1 MACKACRA
9 RKIKC
14 DRTRPVCQNC
24 RQRSSHCTYTG
35 ERRTRRWTEAG
46 MPSTDSLSAVRR
58 RQPAE
63 IRSLMRAD
71 LPALPPSTRP
81 QMQSPGASPS
91 CWRSM
96 DPHPMEMEPDA
107 IAGDIL
113 STRVLSY
120 EPRPVLQTPTSS
132 GASQQQY
139 DNLLDKILDGDD
151 MECLKDRNPALWMR
165 ASDGDEY
172 TGPSSGISTVSD
184 LGLNWVRDNVAESD
198 VLCETIQDI
207 RNGILSHIRQPKCI
221 PQDLPLALLTPSSS
235 ASTRDISQE
244 LPPAQAMA
252 YVEAYFS
259 TVQVLF
265 PVLDR
270 DVFLAQLA
278 AVRAGQAPASTYSWQ
293 ALYNAVLASGCRA
306 TLSEETAEA
315 FKTSGREA
323 WSYFQKALSFESRIL
338 HGATDLM
345 AIQAVAVMTI
355 FAQGLSSPQRLEYT
369 LSSIASRLA
378 QSLALNRH
386 PPPEWDLTESEKR
399 ERNRVFWVIYCLDKM
414 IGLRCGR
421 PCVIYDEEVSCCF
434 PRGVRVIQ
442 RGDDAYPMAPGG
454 WPPFDFFLCFT
465 KLSHIGGNV
474 SRMLYSATALYT
486 PSSRLVLRLNGLL
499 EDLQA
504 WVHSIP
510 DDIRPGKHLNRMP
523 DTHGLSRD
531 QIVVLHASY
540 YYVLCAIYRRFTPIF
555 TQDSKSLEHL
565 IDSKSHVSHIE
576 AARCIA
582 LLTKHLDFESFS
594 PAWLVFYYPFT
605 ALTTI
610 FVHIVSNPPSEST
623 QSDIA
628 LMEAVVGFFGRLE
641 YITSGETAFTKTAE
655 FVRQARR
662 VTDMQNKALARKRF
676 PDPPASN
683 HTATTASVL
692 LQDYPG
698 ARNDTLETPEKVNRD
713 AAAVHEQPKDPTSIT
728 VGGLGTLSP
737 QEDAENSVG
746 LRMGPASVYYDNGV
760 SQQSQAL
767 YTDLVSLLAPPSND
781 DASHINWLG
790 DWVSVGTVAK
800 GI

>member
-1 MACKACRA
+1 
-9 RKIKC
+9 
-14 DRTRPVCQNC
+14 
-24 RQRSSHCTYTG
+24 
-35 ERRTRRWTEAG
+35 
-46 MPSTDSLSAVRR
+46 MPSTDSPSTVRR

-63 IRSLMRAD
+63 TRSLLRAD
-71 LPALPPSTRP
+71 QPATLP
-81 QMQSPGASPS
+81 QMQIPGPNPS
-91 CWRSM
+91 CWRPM
-96 DPHPMEMEPDA
+96 DPDPMEIEPVNM
-107 IAGDIL
+107 AGGIL
-113 STRVLSY
+113 SPRLSY
-120 EPRPVLQTPTSS
+120 ESGQMLETPTSS
-132 GASQQQY
+132 GASQQY
-139 DNLLDKILDGDD
+139 DNLLEKILDGDD
-151 MECLKDRNPALWMR
+151 MECLKDRNPALWVR
-165 ASDGDEY
+165 ASDGEEY

-221 PQDLPLALLTPSSS
+221 PQDLPLALLTPSSVS
-235 ASTRDISQE
+235 ASTRDIAQE
-244 LPPAQAMA
+244 LPAAQAMV

-259 TVQVLF
+259 TVQVIF

-270 DVFLAQLA
+270 DTFLTQLA
-278 AVRAGQAPASTYSWQ
+278 AVRAGQSPASTCSWK
-293 ALYNAVLASGCRA
+293 ALYSAVLASGCRA

-323 WSYFQKALSFESRIL
+323 WGYFQNALSFESRIL

-421 PCVIYDEEVSCCF
+421 PCVIYDEEVSACF
-434 PRGVRVIQ
+434 PRDVGIIQ
-442 RGDDAYPMAPGG
+442 RGMDTPRAPAGS
-454 WPPFDFFLCFT
+454 PPFDFFLCFT
-465 KLSHIGGNV
+465 KLSRIGGKV

-486 PSSRLVLRLNGLL
+486 PSSQLVLSLNGLL
-499 EDLQA
+499 RDLQA

-523 DTHGLSRD
+523 DAHGLSRD

-555 TQDSKSLEHL
+555 TQDHNSLEHL

-594 PAWLVFYYPFT
+594 PAWYVFHSSS
-605 ALTTI
+605 TI
-610 FVHIVSNPPSEST
+610 YT
-623 QSDIA
+623 
-628 LMEAVVGFFGRLE
+628 R
-641 YITSGETAFTKTAE
+641 
-655 FVRQARR
+655 
-662 VTDMQNKALARKRF
+662 
-676 PDPPASN
+676 SN
-683 HTATTASVL
+683 HTLACQTSLTSSIL
-692 LQDYPG
+692 CWCQLTLCIG
-698 ARNDTLETPEKVNRD
+698 AFR
-713 AAAVHEQPKDPTSIT
+713 
-728 VGGLGTLSP
+728 
-737 QEDAENSVG
+737 
-746 LRMGPASVYYDNGV
+746 
-760 SQQSQAL
+760 
-767 YTDLVSLLAPPSND
+767 
-781 DASHINWLG
+781 
-790 DWVSVGTVAK
+790 
-800 GI
+800 